1 MEVYRIDTGG
11 LDRIE
16 KTEITT
22 EKNLE
27 QYLIQ
32 AEGAEIGNV
41 EILYVDQQGSPG
53 EGGIFD
59 IVGVDYQGNVVV
71 IELKRDRTPRD
82 IVAQA
87 LEYAASIRAE
97 DYEHLNKRYQEFTN
111 NDDISLRNKHTEFF
125 DRDDPLS
132 EREFNTDQRLLLVGR
147 EFNDLSLDMADFLR
161 EHGIDVICVSYSA
174 FSDNSDSLRL
184 LTTESIRRPLAKEP
198 SSVSGGSTEI
208 NRVYTADILDGDT
221 VLASLE
227 ETTQAVLMEK
237 VIEYLIQDHDLLNQ
251 IELPCCYPNSVQ
263 AIIND
268 KPEHPGEWE
277 MHGYR
282 EIEDDLFIH
291 SGVKA
296 PKKRRRLNYLVQEC
310 GLDAQIDM

>member
-1 MEVYRIDTGG
+1 MEVYRIDTES
-11 LDRIE
+11 LERIE
-16 KTEITT
+16 NTEITT

-32 AEGAEIGNV
+32 AEGAEIGGV

-71 IELKRDRTPRD
+71 VELKRDRTPRD

-97 DYEHLNKRYQEFTN
+97 DYEQLNERYQEFTDN
-111 NDDISLRNKHTEFF
+111 RDISLRNKHTEFF

-132 EREFNTDQRLLLVGR
+132 PREFNNDQRLLLVGR

-161 EHGIDVICVSYSA
+161 EHSIDVICVIYNA
-174 FSDNSDSLRL
+174 FSDNTDSLQL
-184 LTTESIRRPLAKEP
+184 LTTENIRRPLSEEP
-198 SSVSGGSTEI
+198 SSVSGGSSKI
-208 NRVYTADILDGDT
+208 NRVYTADILEGDT
-221 VLASLE
+221 VLESFEAGQ
-227 ETTQAVLMEK
+227 QADLTEK
-237 VIEYLIQDHDLLNQ
+237 VIEYLIQDHDLLSEV
-251 IELPCCYPNSVQ
+251 ELPYCPPNTAQ
-263 AIIND
+263 ALIND

-277 MHGYR
+277 MHGHQ
-282 EIEDDLFIH
+282 EIEGNLFIH
-291 SGVKA
+291 TGVKA
-296 PKKRRRLNYLVQEC
+296 SKKVVV
-310 GLDAQIDM
+310 

>member
-1 MEVYRIDTGG
+1 MEVYRIDTGD

-32 AEGAEIGNV
+32 AEGAEIGGV

-97 DYEHLNKRYQEFTN
+97 DYEQLNKRYQGFSGNE
-111 NDDISLRNKHTEFF
+111 DISLRNKHTEFF

-132 EREFNTDQRLLLVGR
+132 AREFNTDQRLLLVGR

-161 EHGIDVICVSYSA
+161 EHSIDVICVSYSA
-174 FSDNSDSLRL
+174 FSDNSGSLQL
-184 LTTESIRRPLAKEP
+184 LTTENIRRPLAEEP
-198 SSVSGGSTEI
+198 SSVSGGSTKI

-221 VLASLE
+221 VIESFEAGQ
-227 ETTQAVLMEK
+227 QADLMEE
-237 VIEYLIQDHDLLNQ
+237 VINYLIQDHDLLNQ
-251 IELPCCYPNSVQ
+251 IELPYCPPDTTQ
-263 AIIND
+263 ALIND

-277 MHGYR
+277 MNGYR

-291 SGVKA
+291 TGVKA
-296 PKKRRRLNYLVQEC
+296 SKKSRRLNDIIQQC